1 MEYAKI
7 IAAAKLTSIGFNLL
21 PFSLKEAN
29 AIKVWLQKS
38 RAGQQVN
45 RATVVDQYW
54 HEILA
59 AAQVAAINKSFEDVP
74 LKRSRVGQALSR
86 IAAAAKPILPK
97 NNAATL
103 AALAFGAARLKLIKY
118 PKTVDQSTYIKIL
131 SKLTFRQLKDS
142 AARAKT
148 EPLWPDG
155 PKPMFSSD
163 TGGRPSAEAF
173 DDYVAKLADI
183 YERAANVSLP
193 LIANWAK
200 YPTWKPVLTFIKLCL
215 KPQEFRFQD
224 SRHPNRLIRNA
235 IARKKGY

>member
-1 MEYAKI
+1 MPK
-7 IAAAKLTSIGFNLL
+7 KKCTTQSNNSTL
-21 PFSLKEAN
+21 PFYPDEVD
-29 AIKVWLQKS
+29 AIKKWLQTSVARRGTNGKKH
-38 RAGQQVN
+38 
-45 RATVVDQYW
+45 VDGYW

-59 AAQVAAINKSFEDVP
+59 AAQVAVINKPFEDVP

-97 NNAATL
+97 NNAAML
-103 AALAFGAARLKLIKY
+103 SALAFGAARLKLIKY
-118 PKTVDQSTYIKIL
+118 PKTVDQTTYIKIL
-131 SKLTFRQLKDS
+131 SKLTSRQLKDS

-155 PKPMFSSD
+155 PKPMLSSD

-193 LIANWAK
+193 LIAKWAK

-235 IARKKGY
+235 IDRKKGY